1 VAFGEG
7 CLVRAAWP
15 VALLVALAVL
25 ACGGK
30 GAVVPHGLVGRW
42 VCDDARYAGRS
53 LTISQHSLIF
63 ATDRTTSENFAVRGV
78 ETRALP
84 DGSTAV
90 TIAYGNDAA
99 DDLALRVQ
107 LLATQPVS
115 LRIGD
120 RAERWTLKKEG
131 LQ

>member
-1 VAFGEG
+1 
-7 CLVRAAWP
+7 VRAAWP
-15 VALLVALAVL
+15 VALAVALAAL

-30 GAVVPHGLVGRW
+30 GEVVPRALLGRW
-42 VCDDARYAGRS
+42 ICEDSRYAGRS
-53 LTISQHSLIF
+53 LTISQRSLIF
-63 ATDRTTSENFAVRGV
+63 ASDRTTSENFAVRGV

-90 TIAYGNDAA
+90 AIAYGNDDA

-107 LLATQPVS
+107 LLATTPAS

-120 RAERWTLKKEG
+120 RAERWTLAPAKGG
-131 LQ
+131 LR